1 MCVCVYIYIKHTHTH
16 THTEQGSKDN
26 PWEQVGW
33 ADMIYWQRVCWAELG
48 WTQRKWDLESD
59 PNPET
64 DDMEFDQLTDLQ
76 VLRPPPPSS
85 SCADER
91 CWMLG
96 YPMYLNPKP

>member
-64 DDMEFDQLTDLQ
+64 DDMEFYQLTDLQ
-76 VLRPPPPSS
+76 VLRTPPPLQLL
-85 SCADER
+85 CR
-91 CWMLG
+91 
-96 YPMYLNPKP
+96 